1 MNAAGPYAALVNA
14 LAGPANP
21 AHIATRAL
29 RQEVA
34 YLDMPLHAGRP
45 SLRCVLT
52 DADAGVYMRPERG
65 THLLLG
71 SLEPACDT
79 LEYVAPEGFNDNL
92 SEQWTNQVWRA
103 ALRFPH
109 LAIPN
114 TAQGFAALYDVSDDW
129 IPIYDKTDLP
139 GFFTAIGTSGNQF
152 KNAPVVGEIM
162 ATIIAHGQD
171 HDITPADFV
180 LPYTAKTL
188 DLKGFSRLRGKNSES
203 SFSVLG

>member
-1 MNAAGPYAALVNA
+1 M
-14 LAGPANP
+14 
-21 AHIATRAL
+21 
-29 RQEVA
+29 
-34 YLDMPLHAGRP
+34 
-45 SLRCVLT
+45 LT

-65 THLLLG
+65 THLLIG

-79 LEYVAPEGFNDNL
+79 LEYVRPDNFSDNL

-129 IPIYDKTDLP
+129 IPVYDKTDLA

-162 ATIIAHGQD
+162 ASIIVEDRQVF
-171 HDITPADFV
+171 T
-180 LPYTAKTL
+180 LPYTDREI
-188 DLKGFSRLRGKNSES
+188 DLRGFSRLRGKNTES